1 MKAPAAAQPMSS
13 AMRGSA
19 LPAVA
24 TPSAMIAVSAGSTGK
39 TASSAGMTK
48 AMRYESA
55 ESTCRLA
62 SALIGARPGR
72 APMSA
77 LRQCPAVLR

>member
-24 TPSAMIAVSAGSTGK
+24 TPSAMMTLSPGSTGK
-39 TASSAGMTK
+39 TASSAGMIK
-48 AMRYESA
+48 AIR
-55 ESTCRLA
+55 
-62 SALIGARPGR
+62 
-72 APMSA
+72 
-77 LRQCPAVLR
+77 

>member
-24 TPSAMIAVSAGSTGK
+24 TPSAMIALSAGSTGK
-39 TASSAGMTK
+39 TASSAGKTK
-48 AMRYESA
+48 AIR
-55 ESTCRLA
+55 
-62 SALIGARPGR
+62 
-72 APMSA
+72 
-77 LRQCPAVLR
+77 